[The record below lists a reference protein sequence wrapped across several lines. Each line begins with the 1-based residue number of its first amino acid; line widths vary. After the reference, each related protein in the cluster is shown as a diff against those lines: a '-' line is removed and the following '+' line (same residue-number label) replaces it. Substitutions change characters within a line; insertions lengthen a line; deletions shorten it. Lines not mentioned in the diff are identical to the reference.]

1 MDSGHERGFLMSW
14 CKRDENFKGA
24 SCASVVCNDFKCS
37 SLALGKSFDTDA
49 LATWKRSQLV

>member
-37 SLALGKSFDTDA
+37 SLALGKSFDTDT
-49 LATWKRSQLV
+49 LAT